1 MKNPPLQQGHDGPRA
16 PPLRPYQAD
25 TLQRMKSY
33 EGNAALC
40 VIATGLGKT
49 RIFAEYIRCDV
60 LENDHHIL
68 ILSHR
73 EELVIQPLEYLKGLP
88 CGIEQGTTHAHG
100 EPIISASVQSL
111 VGRLDKYNPYSI
123 DTIIIDEAHHSA
135 APTYRKIFEYFK
147 NAVRFGFTAT
157 AIRGDGVG
165 LDVAFDDILCEY
177 NTLYGIEHGYL
188 SPIEA
193 CQVNLKYDLGTVQ
206 YVYQDLK
213 QKHAKYQHI
222 WDKKQRYKWDRQPIT
237 NEQIALIHKLAPDYK
252 IDTHK
257 MTRGDASR
265 AIQLLTYKP
274 EEWTP
279 QTTPSEVQDHA
290 KKSP

>member
-147 NAVRFGFTAT
+147 NEGHR
-157 AIRGDGVG
+157 
-165 LDVAFDDILCEY
+165 
-177 NTLYGIEHGYL
+177 
-188 SPIEA
+188 
-193 CQVNLKYDLGTVQ
+193 GTVRCLLQ
-206 YVYQDLK
+206 PPLPADRPALPGPLQIPAC
-213 QKHAKYQHI
+213 HN
-222 WDKKQRYKWDRQPIT
+222 QRLLPAGTALYPPQPGRCR
-237 NEQIALIHKLAPDYK
+237 NGAGYAGLPVEQLH
-252 IDTHK
+252 
-257 MTRGDASR
+257 
-265 AIQLLTYKP
+265 
-274 EEWTP
+274 
-279 QTTPSEVQDHA
+279 
-290 KKSP
+290 

>member
-100 EPIISASVQSL
+100 EPISSASVQSL
-111 VGRLDKYNPYSI
+111 VGRLDKYNPYRYRY
-123 DTIIIDEAHHSA
+123 HHHRRG
-135 APTYRKIFEYFK
+135 PPQCCTDLPQNFEYSKMPFVLASLQPQS
-147 NAVRFGFTAT
+147 AVWCRPGCGF
-157 AIRGDGVG
+157 
-165 LDVAFDDILCEY
+165 
-177 NTLYGIEHGYL
+177 
-188 SPIEA
+188 
-193 CQVNLKYDLGTVQ
+193 
-206 YVYQDLK
+206 
-213 QKHAKYQHI
+213 
-222 WDKKQRYKWDRQPIT
+222 
-237 NEQIALIHKLAPDYK
+237 
-252 IDTHK
+252 
-257 MTRGDASR
+257 
-265 AIQLLTYKP
+265 
-274 EEWTP
+274 
-279 QTTPSEVQDHA
+279 
-290 KKSP
+290 

>member
-111 VGRLDKYNPYSI
+111 VGRLGWN
-123 DTIIIDEAHHSA
+123 
-135 APTYRKIFEYFK
+135 
-147 NAVRFGFTAT
+147 
-157 AIRGDGVG
+157 
-165 LDVAFDDILCEY
+165 
-177 NTLYGIEHGYL
+177 
-188 SPIEA
+188 
-193 CQVNLKYDLGTVQ
+193 
-206 YVYQDLK
+206 
-213 QKHAKYQHI
+213 
-222 WDKKQRYKWDRQPIT
+222 
-237 NEQIALIHKLAPDYK
+237 
-252 IDTHK
+252 
-257 MTRGDASR
+257 ASR
-265 AIQLLTYKP
+265 RIISAPSSSTRPTTVLHRPTAKFLSTSKMPFVLASLQPQSAVMVSAWMWLLTTFCASI
-274 EEWTP
+274 TP
-279 QTTPSEVQDHA
+279 YTALSTGILVL
-290 KKSP
+290 

>member
-193 CQVNLKYDLGTVQ
+193 CQVNLKYDLDGPEMTIETVDAEIK
-206 YVYQDLK
+206 VN
-213 QKHAKYQHI
+213 
-222 WDKKQRYKWDRQPIT
+222 R
-237 NEQIALIHKLAPDYK
+237 ALTESKGWWNPCR
-252 IDTHK
+252 T
-257 MTRGDASR
+257 
-265 AIQLLTYKP
+265 QLT
-274 EEWTP
+274 
-279 QTTPSEVQDHA
+279 
-290 KKSP
+290 

>member
-1 MKNPPLQQGHDGPRA
+1 MTAVPQSSLLFPDASSSAMAVGRTKLFRLTTITSDQGVDHENPPLQQGHDGPRA

-135 APTYRKIFEYFK
+135 APTYRKNFRVLQKCRSFK
-147 NAVRFGFTAT
+147 LHCNRNP
-157 AIRGDGVG
+157 R
-165 LDVAFDDILCEY
+165 
-177 NTLYGIEHGYL
+177 
-188 SPIEA
+188 
-193 CQVNLKYDLGTVQ
+193 
-206 YVYQDLK
+206 
-213 QKHAKYQHI
+213 
-222 WDKKQRYKWDRQPIT
+222 
-237 NEQIALIHKLAPDYK
+237 
-252 IDTHK
+252 
-257 MTRGDASR
+257 
-265 AIQLLTYKP
+265 
-274 EEWTP
+274 
-279 QTTPSEVQDHA
+279 
-290 KKSP
+290 

>member
-206 YVYQDLK
+206 YREDTGDYDAADEGHRGTVRCLLQPPLPADRPALPGPL
-213 QKHAKYQHI
+213 QIPACHN
-222 WDKKQRYKWDRQPIT
+222 QRLLPAGTALYPPQPGRCR
-237 NEQIALIHKLAPDYK
+237 NGAGYAGLPVEQLH
-252 IDTHK
+252 
-257 MTRGDASR
+257 
-265 AIQLLTYKP
+265 
-274 EEWTP
+274 
-279 QTTPSEVQDHA
+279 
-290 KKSP
+290 

>member
-40 VIATGLGKT
+40 VIATCLGKT

-100 EPIISASVQSL
+100 NPSSALRCKALWGGSTSTTPTVSIPSSSTRPTTVLHRPTAKFLSTSKMPFVLASLQPQSA
-111 VGRLDKYNPYSI
+111 VMV
-123 DTIIIDEAHHSA
+123 SA
-135 APTYRKIFEYFK
+135 WMR
-147 NAVRFGFTAT
+147 
-157 AIRGDGVG
+157 
-165 LDVAFDDILCEY
+165 
-177 NTLYGIEHGYL
+177 
-188 SPIEA
+188 
-193 CQVNLKYDLGTVQ
+193 
-206 YVYQDLK
+206 
-213 QKHAKYQHI
+213 
-222 WDKKQRYKWDRQPIT
+222 
-237 NEQIALIHKLAPDYK
+237 
-252 IDTHK
+252 
-257 MTRGDASR
+257 
-265 AIQLLTYKP
+265 LLTTFCASI
-274 EEWTP
+274 TP
-279 QTTPSEVQDHA
+279 YTALSTGILVL
-290 KKSP
+290 

>member
-111 VGRLDKYNPYSI
+111 VGRLDKYNPYRPCSGRH
-123 DTIIIDEAHHSA
+123 DSSA
-135 APTYRKIFEYFK
+135 SPGTTSGLSSSTRPTTVLHRPTAKFLSTSKMPFVLASLQPQS
-147 NAVRFGFTAT
+147 AVMVSA
-157 AIRGDGVG
+157 
-165 LDVAFDDILCEY
+165 
-177 NTLYGIEHGYL
+177 
-188 SPIEA
+188 
-193 CQVNLKYDLGTVQ
+193 
-206 YVYQDLK
+206 
-213 QKHAKYQHI
+213 
-222 WDKKQRYKWDRQPIT
+222 WMW
-237 NEQIALIHKLAPDYK
+237 
-252 IDTHK
+252 
-257 MTRGDASR
+257 
-265 AIQLLTYKP
+265 LLTTFCASI
-274 EEWTP
+274 TP
-279 QTTPSEVQDHA
+279 YTALSTGILVL
-290 KKSP
+290 

>member
-1 MKNPPLQQGHDGPRA
+1 
-16 PPLRPYQAD
+16 
-25 TLQRMKSY
+25 MKSY

-123 DTIIIDEAHHSA
+123 DTIIIDEAHHAITDGYQRVLEHFPEANVLGVTPTKGSLMA
-135 APTYRKIFEYFK
+135 IQKSLSLSTLGFELLDRKRNILIREMMLLIDKVKSLRGEISSTYREAYEALQEA
-147 NAVRFGFTAT
+147 NV
-157 AIRGDGVG
+157 
-165 LDVAFDDILCEY
+165 
-177 NTLYGIEHGYL
+177 TLGMVQEL
-188 SPIEA
+188 S
-193 CQVNLKYDLGTVQ
+193 
-206 YVYQDLK
+206 
-213 QKHAKYQHI
+213 
-222 WDKKQRYKWDRQPIT
+222 
-237 NEQIALIHKLAPDYK
+237 LIH
-252 IDTHK
+252 I
-257 MTRGDASR
+257 
-265 AIQLLTYKP
+265 
-274 EEWTP
+274 
-279 QTTPSEVQDHA
+279 
-290 KKSP
+290 

>member
-123 DTIIIDEAHHSA
+123 DTIIIDEANRN
-135 APTYRKIFEYFK
+135 PR
-147 NAVRFGFTAT
+147 
-157 AIRGDGVG
+157 
-165 LDVAFDDILCEY
+165 
-177 NTLYGIEHGYL
+177 
-188 SPIEA
+188 
-193 CQVNLKYDLGTVQ
+193 
-206 YVYQDLK
+206 
-213 QKHAKYQHI
+213 
-222 WDKKQRYKWDRQPIT
+222 
-237 NEQIALIHKLAPDYK
+237 
-252 IDTHK
+252 
-257 MTRGDASR
+257 
-265 AIQLLTYKP
+265 
-274 EEWTP
+274 
-279 QTTPSEVQDHA
+279 
-290 KKSP
+290 

>member
-147 NAVRFGFTAT
+147 MPFVLASLQPQSAVMVSA
-157 AIRGDGVG
+157 
-165 LDVAFDDILCEY
+165 
-177 NTLYGIEHGYL
+177 
-188 SPIEA
+188 
-193 CQVNLKYDLGTVQ
+193 
-206 YVYQDLK
+206 
-213 QKHAKYQHI
+213 
-222 WDKKQRYKWDRQPIT
+222 WMW
-237 NEQIALIHKLAPDYK
+237 
-252 IDTHK
+252 
-257 MTRGDASR
+257 
-265 AIQLLTYKP
+265 LLTTFCASI
-274 EEWTP
+274 TP
-279 QTTPSEVQDHA
+279 YTALSTGILVL
-290 KKSP
+290 